1 MKWSKSLIQT
11 LRDNPQDAEIDSH
24 KLLVRAGIV
33 KKLAGGLYTYL
44 PLGMRSLKKVQQ
56 IVREEMDRAGAQEI
70 VMPIL
75 QPAKLWKT
83 SGRWESMGPG
93 MFRVKDRAEQEYSM
107 APTAEETVT
116 EVIRNVVNSYRQLPV
131 TVYQMQ
137 WKFRDEIRPRFGLM
151 RSKEFLMKDAYSFD
165 VSMEAADKSYMA
177 MFEAYKRIFA
187 RCGLKA
193 YPVEADTGDIGG
205 KFSHEFHVLAEA
217 GEDGIAFCDGC
228 GYAANLEKA
237 ERSASPSPRS
247 HSLDEAQASHETSSS
262 SSEGQTAGESAEAQA
277 SHETSSEGQTAG
289 ENLPCEEVHTPNAK
303 TIDEVAAFMGL
314 KGDAFVKSLV
324 YVADGKPVMVCVRGD
339 REVNDVKLKHFL
351 DAKKIELA
359 DYDTVLKVTGANAGS
374 VGPVKPADATL
385 RIVAD
390 QDLKGATGC
399 IVGANKDDY
408 HLKNVDLNRDAKI
421 ADADYADLV
430 VVKDGDICA
439 KCGRPIVIKRGIE
452 VGHVFKLGTKYTDAF
467 KAVYKTDDLKEQ
479 TMVMGCYGIG
489 VSRTVQAVIEQSH
502 DKDGIIWPAAVA
514 PYQVVIENLD
524 PDKAEVTA
532 VADRLEAALEAA
544 GVDVIVDDR
553 AERPGV
559 KFKDADLIGFP
570 VRVVVGAKGLANGG
584 VEVKRRCDDKSKMQ
598 IVAPDAAVDTIK
610 ELLK

>member
-1 MKWSKSLIQT
+1 MKWTKSLIQT
-11 LRDNPQDAEIDSH
+11 LREDPGDAEIDSH
-24 KLLVRAGIV
+24 KLMVRAGLM
-33 KKLAGGLYTYL
+33 KKVAGGLYTYL
-44 PLGMRSLKKVQQ
+44 PLGMRSLNKVQK

-75 QPAKLWKT
+75 QPAELWKT

-93 MFRVKDRAEQEYSM
+93 MFRLKDRASHDYALS
-107 APTAEETVT
+107 PTAEEMVT
-116 EVIRNVVNSYRQLPV
+116 DVVKSIVSSYRQLPL
-131 TVYQMQ
+131 TVYQIQ

-165 VSMEAADKSYMA
+165 TSLEAADASYMA
-177 MFEAYKRIFA
+177 MFNAYKKVFE

-237 ERSASPSPRS
+237 ERKVAPRN
-247 HSLDEAQASHETSSS
+247 DAAC
-262 SSEGQTAGESAEAQA
+262 GEM
-277 SHETSSEGQTAG
+277 
-289 ENLPCEEVHTPNAK
+289 EVVSTPGAK
-303 TIDEVAAFMGL
+303 TIEQVSKFMGVP
-314 KGDAFVKSLV
+314 GSAFVKSLV
-324 YVADGKPVMVCVRGD
+324 YSVDGTPVMVCVPGD
-339 REVNDVKLKHFL
+339 RDVNEVKLKHVL
-351 DAKKIELA
+351 GAKKVELA
-359 DYDTVLKVTGANAGS
+359 DYETVLKVTGAQPGS
-374 VGPVKPADATL
+374 VGPVFAANSQLPTPDSL
-385 RIVAD
+385 QIIAD
-390 QDLKGATGC
+390 QELKGAKGC

-408 HLKNVDLNRDAKI
+408 HLKNVDLARDCNI
-421 ADADYADLV
+421 ADADFADLV
-430 VVKDGDICA
+430 VVRDGDICA
-439 KCGRPIVIKRGIE
+439 KCGKPMVIKRGIE

-467 KAVYKTDDLKEQ
+467 NAVYKTDDLKEA
-479 TMVMGCYGIG
+479 TMIMGCYGIG

-502 DKDGIIWPAAVA
+502 DKDGIIWPASVA
-514 PYQVVIENLD
+514 PYQVCISLLD
-524 PDKAEVTA
+524 PDQAEVAA
-532 VADRLEAALEAA
+532 VADKLEAELEAM

-584 VEVKRRCDDKSKMQ
+584 VEVKRRDQDKSQMK
-598 IVAPDAAVDTIK
+598 IVAPAEAAAAIK